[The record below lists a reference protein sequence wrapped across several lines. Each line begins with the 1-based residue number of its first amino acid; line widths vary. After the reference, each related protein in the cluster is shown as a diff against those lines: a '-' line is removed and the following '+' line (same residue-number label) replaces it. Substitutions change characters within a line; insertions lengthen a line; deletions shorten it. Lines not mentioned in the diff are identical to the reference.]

1 MPRKQPPA
9 RTAKPY
15 RDSSGATLA
24 DYPQPSVAVD
34 TAVLTLAPRARPAPG
49 APPHRLSVLLVRRPE
64 GADGPQWALPGTF
77 LHQGERLADAVTRS
91 LTEKAGITAG
101 HPAQL
106 AVFDEPDRDE
116 RGWVLSVAHL
126 AVIPYA
132 ALADA
137 LLAHPDRVRLAP
149 VSRLEPLPYDHKA
162 IVAAAVRELRRRYA
176 DRPDPEHLLG
186 TRFTFRELR
195 EVHEAIAGTTLQH
208 EAVAGTLQKD
218 TFRRAM
224 DPHLQGTGTMSTG
237 TIGRPSQRFRRT
249 R

>member
-1 MPRKQPPA
+1 MPPKQPPDSL
-9 RTAKPY
+9 AKPF
-15 RDSSGATLA
+15 RDGTGARLA

-34 TAVLTLAPRARPAPG
+34 TAVLTLAPRTNAARG

-64 GADGPQWALPGTF
+64 GVGGPRWALPGTF

-91 LTEKAGITAG
+91 LSEKAGVTGG

-106 AVFDEPDRDE
+106 AVFDAPDRDE

-132 ALADA
+132 ALVDA
-137 LLAHPDRVRLAP
+137 LLAHPDRVLLAP

-162 IVAAAVRELRRRYA
+162 IVAAAVRELRTRYA
-176 DRPDPEHLLG
+176 DRPDPERLLG
-186 TRFTFRELR
+186 PRFTIRELR
-195 EVHEAIAGTTLQH
+195 DVHEAIAGTTLQ
-208 EAVAGTLQKD
+208 KD

-224 DPHLQGTGTMSTG
+224 EPHLQGTGTLSSG
-237 TIGRPSQRFRRT
+237 TVGRPSQRFRRA

>member
-1 MPRKQPPA
+1 MPRKQPQA
-9 RTAKPY
+9 SCAKPY
-15 RDSSGATLA
+15 RDSSGARLA

-34 TAVLTLAPRARPAPG
+34 TAVLTLAPRTHPARS

-64 GADGPQWALPGTF
+64 GVDGPQWALPGTF
-77 LHQGERLADAVTRS
+77 VHQGERLADAVTRS
-91 LTEKAGITAG
+91 LTEKAGITG
-101 HPAQL
+101 GTPAQL
-106 AVFDEPDRDE
+106 AVFDKPDRDE

-162 IVAAAVRELRRRYA
+162 IVVAAVKELRRRYA

-186 TRFTFRELR
+186 ARFTVRELR
-195 EVHEAIAGTTLQH
+195 AVHEAIAGTTLQH
-208 EAVAGTLQKD
+208 EAVTGTLQKD

>member
-1 MPRKQPPA
+1 MPPTQPPTSA
-9 RTAKPY
+9 ATPY
-15 RDSSGATLA
+15 RDSTGARLT

-34 TAVLTLAPRARPAPG
+34 TAVLTLAPRTNPAPG

-64 GADGPQWALPGTF
+64 GSSGPQWALPGTF

-91 LTEKAGITAG
+91 LTQKAGVTGG

-106 AVFDEPDRDE
+106 AVFDDPERDE

-132 ALADA
+132 ALEDA
-137 LLAHPDRVRLAP
+137 LLADPEQVRLAP
-149 VSRLEPLPYDHKA
+149 VSRPGPLPYDHTD
-162 IVAAAVRELRRRYA
+162 IVTAAKKELRRRYV
-176 DRPDPEHLLG
+176 DRPDPERLLSP
-186 TRFTFRELR
+186 RFTFRELR
-195 EVHEAIAGTTLQH
+195 DVHEAIAGK
-208 EAVAGTLQKD
+208 TLQKD

-224 DPHLQGTGTMSTG
+224 EPHLEGTGTLSSG
-237 TIGRPSQRFRRT
+237 TVGRPSQRFRRA

>member
-1 MPRKQPPA
+1 MTLNKPSVGP
-9 RTAKPY
+9 AKPY
-15 RDSSGATLA
+15 RDATGATLA

-34 TAVLTLAPRARPAPG
+34 TAVLTLAPRTIPARG

-64 GADGPQWALPGTF
+64 GVGGTQWALPGTF

-91 LTEKAGITAG
+91 LAQKAGVTGG

-106 AVFDEPDRDE
+106 AVFDDPGRDE

-126 AVIPYA
+126 AVIPYV
-132 ALADA
+132 ALAA
-137 LLAHPDRVRLAP
+137 VLLAEPDRVRLAP
-149 VSRLEPLPYDHKA
+149 VSQLEPLPYDHKA
-162 IVAAAVRELRRRYA
+162 IVAAAVRELRARYA

-186 TRFTFRELR
+186 PRFTFRELR
-195 EVHEAIAGTTLQH
+195 EVHEAIAGTTLQ
-208 EAVAGTLQKD
+208 KD

-224 DPHLQGTGTMSTG
+224 EPHLSGTGTLSSG
-237 TIGRPSQRFRRT
+237 TVGRPSQRFRRA